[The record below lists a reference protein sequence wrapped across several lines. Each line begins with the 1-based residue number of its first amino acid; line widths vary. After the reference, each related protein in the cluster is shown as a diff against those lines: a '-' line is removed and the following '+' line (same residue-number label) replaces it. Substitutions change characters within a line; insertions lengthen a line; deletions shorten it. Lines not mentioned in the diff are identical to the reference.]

1 VSRRRVAIVTPWFGP
16 ECKGGAEMIALELA
30 TRLSAFDDVTVLTT
44 TSRSFLHDWDV
55 DYHKPGRSR
64 DGSYAI
70 ERFRVKPRDR
80 GEFNRVNLELL
91 GMPPERWNEI
101 SSQSDRFETFID
113 ESINSP
119 DLEKH
124 LRYKASGLYDAVLFI
139 PYLYGVVVRGIEA
152 YPGKAHLIPCL
163 HDEAYA
169 RIPRIEASIH
179 KAASLL
185 FNSSGE
191 AEFALRLYGPGV
203 LRKSYV
209 VGSGIPPRGE
219 SAGDIPI
226 DAPFFLYIGRRAPEK
241 GVDDLL
247 TIFKR
252 YRTNGNA
259 SRTNL
264 VLIGPGEQSYDDPS
278 AGVRDLG
285 FVDEPMKLALLA
297 RAVALVNPSHNESYS
312 RVLMEAWR
320 EETPVVAH
328 AACLATSM
336 AVRESKGGFV
346 AGTPAEWLDALH
358 ALDTMTPALR
368 RALAAQGTEYAAE
381 HADWDRAISRLRSA
395 IGIDAPS
402 AAPRNGKR
410 IDQVLEGFDD
420 GDAISDYA
428 RHIRRRL
435 QGLGYE
441 SNIYAVNL
449 PSWIEDG
456 KLLAPGS
463 LANADA
469 VVYHHSIGSR
479 ALDNVLASSGRKAII
494 YHNITPPECFEPY
507 APAIAQQ
514 LAHGREQLAALTTKF
529 DIFIADSDY
538 NARELHDLGAPAVRT
553 ISVVNDFR
561 NLDCSPKNLRSSFD
575 RATTWLFVGR
585 VVPNK
590 AFHALIDAFEA
601 YLALEDDARLLVV
614 GKYGLSDPYYIDLK
628 KTLEERRLDPY
639 VYFTGFAHE
648 PHLVAAY
655 QSADVF
661 VCLSE
666 HEGFCVPLVEAMFFD
681 LPIVA
686 KALAAVPGTLGNAGL
701 LLEPDA
707 DACDVAAAVHEVCT
721 NDDLRSQI
729 IASQRAR
736 RIDFLPERIVPL
748 IDQLAA
754 DLTQASA

>member
-1 VSRRRVAIVTPWFGP
+1 MSRRRVAIVTPWYGTD
-16 ECKGGAEMIALELA
+16 CNGGSEMLARELA
-30 TRLSAFDDVTVLTT
+30 TRLSAFDEVTVLTT

-64 DGSYAI
+64 EGIYAV
-70 ERFRVKPRDR
+70 ERFRVRSRDR
-80 GEFNRVNLELL
+80 GEFNRVNLDLL
-91 GMPPERWNEI
+91 GMARERWNEI
-101 SSQSDRFETFID
+101 ASRSDRFETFID
-113 ESINSP
+113 ESINSS

-124 LRYKASGLYDAVLFI
+124 LRHRASGLYDAVLFI

-169 RIPRIEASIH
+169 RIPRIESAIH

-191 AEFALRLYGPGV
+191 AELALRLYGPGV

-209 VGSGIPPRGE
+209 TGSGIPPRGE
-219 SAGDIPI
+219 SAGEIPV

-247 TIFKR
+247 TIFQH
-252 YRTNGNA
+252 YRSNGNA
-259 SRTNL
+259 SRTSL
-264 VLIGPGEQSYDDPS
+264 VLAGPGERSYDDPA

-297 RAVALVNPSHNESYS
+297 RAIALVNPSHNESYS

-328 AACLATSM
+328 AECLATSM
-336 AVRESKGGFV
+336 AVREAKGGFV
-346 AGTPAEWLDALH
+346 AGTPTEWLAALH
-358 ALDTMTPALR
+358 ALDVMTPESR
-368 RALAAQGTEYAAE
+368 RTLARQGTAYALE
-381 HADWDRAISRLRSA
+381 HADWGRAIGRLRSA
-395 IGIDAPS
+395 IGVDAP
-402 AAPRNGKR
+402 AVTPRNGKR

-435 QGLGYE
+435 QQLGFD

-449 PSWIEDG
+449 PAWIQDAKVLG
-456 KLLAPGS
+456 PRS
-463 LANADA
+463 LASTDA
-469 VVYHHSIGSR
+469 VIYHHSIGSQ
-479 ALDNVLASSGRKAII
+479 AVDTVLASRSRKAII
-494 YHNITPPECFEPY
+494 YHNITPPEYFQPY
-507 APAIAQQ
+507 DPGTALQ
-514 LAHGREQLAALTTKF
+514 LARGRDQLLALTAKF
-529 DIFIADSDY
+529 DVFIADSDY
-538 NARELHDLGAPAVRT
+538 NARELHDLGASAVRT

-590 AFHALIDAFEA
+590 AFHTLIDAFEA

-614 GKYGLSDPYYIDLK
+614 GKYGLSDPYYIDI
-628 KTLEERRLDPY
+628 KTTIEERRLDPY

-655 QSADVF
+655 RSADVF

-666 HEGFCVPLVEAMFFD
+666 HEGFCLPLVEAMFFD

-686 KALAAVPGTLGNAGL
+686 KALTAVPGTLSTAGL

-707 DACDVAAAVHEVCT
+707 DACEIAAAVHEVCT
-721 NDDLRSQI
+721 NDALRKQVV
-729 IASQRAR
+729 ASQRAR
-736 RIDFLPERIVPL
+736 RLDFLPERIVPL
-748 IDQLAA
+748 IDRLAF
-754 DLTQASA
+754 DLTKTTA